1 MRLDFRE
8 TVGDWGG
15 GVTVVV
21 WVTGGV
27 GVSGDGRSSS
37 SETFILEHFL
47 IVGNCDTSLYE
58 CWFIYNHIYFICKFS
73 SFL

>member
-21 WVTGGV
+21 WVTGGA

-37 SETFILEHFL
+37 SEVFILEDFL
-47 IVGNCDTSLYE
+47 TFCSKWLTKCFNAG
-58 CWFIYNHIYFICKFS
+58 
-73 SFL
+73 FLQ